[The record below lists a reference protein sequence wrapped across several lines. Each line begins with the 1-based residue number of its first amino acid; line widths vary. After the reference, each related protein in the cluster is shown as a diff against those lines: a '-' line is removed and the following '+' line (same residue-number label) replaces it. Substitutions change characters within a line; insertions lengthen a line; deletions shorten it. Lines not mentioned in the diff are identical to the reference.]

1 MKVSFASRI
10 WTLRERVGALLHE
23 SPRRNTHWKHSSP
36 EWKGEGEQRLGHLPK
51 ITTFRVLFGKK
62 SQSPGN
68 TGDKHS
74 WGVHLQP
81 LPSSNCHGPEV
92 ELCPISPSTNERPQ
106 KLGIWNRHVNPKR
119 QLKIIMRNDRIWCIL
134 LWTNNMAMH
143 TGSPIQRGVF
153 FIDISSLTRN
163 NHFPMSHVPRP
174 MSWQRSHRRIGVA
187 LASRF
192 GDLYIIFIH
201 SANGSLVTIVLVVY
215 YVRCFSRNPGCE
227 GQNQVSS
234 TSCTKSIELLL
245 RPWKSSPPK
254 EKWGSPVEKI
264 FYHHHLFFQGF
275 MISCFISPWLD

>member
-1 MKVSFASRI
+1 MDTTWAGRRALARITKKKYALKAFITWVKGRGRTTTWSFAKKKI
-10 WTLRERVGALLHE
+10 LLD
-23 SPRRNTHWKHSSP
+23 
-36 EWKGEGEQRLGHLPK
+36 L

-74 WGVHLQP
+74 WGVHLRP

-106 KLGIWNRHVNPKR
+106 KLGIWNRHMNPKR

-163 NHFPMSHVPRP
+163 NHFPMSHIPCP

-201 SANGSLVTIVLVVY
+201 SANGSLVTNGLVVY

-254 EKWGSPVEKI
+254 EKWGVRWRRSSTTIISFSRVSW
-264 FYHHHLFFQGF
+264 FHVLF
-275 MISCFISPWLD
+275 P